1 MYIDLLGRGD
11 RLGANITCF
20 IAQII
25 YAVNNK
31 IYIRFDRNYIVSGDN
46 VRFVPYNQYYNSS
59 IFIST
64 LFDFID
70 LHNSR
75 LFNPDTSIKDN
86 MFSIHFFEL
95 ISKVTI
101 NIKKDHFSYFK
112 EYIYP
117 DIKEIFYNKSLE
129 KGYTDNIPFNSKK
142 TILVHLRL
150 DDVRNCQDYDG
161 RVCSQHFIKTINNDI
176 MADNNTDHQIK
187 TLYPGCNY
195 QSPLSKEKLQKQI
208 NLALEKHPDYEVILV
223 TTPNENLSDFPYRC
237 IQNND
242 ESFDLFLLCNS
253 EVVILSRSTFA
264 LSCLYFGIA
273 KDIYL
278 PVWGHTACFGLGV
291 TNKFDNSRFN
301 YFY

>member
-25 YAVNNK
+25 YAVNNN
-31 IYIRFDRNYIVSGDN
+31 IYIKFDRKFIESGDN
-46 VRFVPYNQYYNSS
+46 VRFVPYNQDYNNSV
-59 IFIST
+59 FIST

-70 LHNSR
+70 IHNSK
-75 LFNPDTSIKDN
+75 LVDPNTSTKDN

-95 ISKVTI
+95 ISRVTI
-101 NIKKDHFSYFK
+101 NIKQDHFSFFK
-112 EYIYP
+112 ERIYP
-117 DIKEIFYNKSLE
+117 DIKDIFFNKSHE
-129 KGYTDNIPFNSKK
+129 KGYTNIIPFNPKK

-150 DDVRNCQDYDG
+150 DDTRNCRDYDG
-161 RVCSQHFIKTINNDI
+161 RVCSQHFIKTINNDVV
-176 MADNNTDHQIK
+176 ADNNTDNEIK
-187 TLYPGCNY
+187 STYPGCNY
-195 QSPLSKEKLQKQI
+195 QAPLSKDKLQTQI
-208 NLALEKHPDYEVILV
+208 DAALKKHPDYEVILV
-223 TTPNENLSDFPYRC
+223 TTPNENTSVFPYRC

-242 ESFDLFLLCNS
+242 ESLDLFLLCNS

-273 KDIYL
+273 KDIYV
-278 PVWGHTACFGLGV
+278 PVWGHTACFGLGLI
-291 TNKFDNSRFN
+291 NKFDESKFN